1 MGLTRVSPAGA
12 PDPGNLEVS
21 SGQQK
26 QNSMKVQAAFSQAL
40 ISWNELRENAK
51 MASVF
56 RE

>member
-1 MGLTRVSPAGA
+1 MGLTRVSLAG
-12 PDPGNLEVS
+12 PLGPGNLEVS

-26 QNSMKVQAAFSQAL
+26 QKSMKVQAAFSGAL

-51 MASVF
+51 TASVF